1 MVSSK
6 KPTIPKLKKQKWQV
20 DFFFYPQNENDSIV
34 MIVQYIWLF
43 WIGTGIEEKGVNWVM
58 SVTRNIQTQYKE
70 WTQNDFRDLE
80 LVAK

>member
-58 SVTRNIQTQYKE
+58 LVTRNIQTKYKK

>member
-43 WIGTGIEEKGVNWVM
+43 WIGTGIEKKGVNWVM
-58 SVTRNIQTQYKE
+58 LVTRNIQTKYKK

>member
-1 MVSSK
+1 MVSSR

-43 WIGTGIEEKGVNWVM
+43 WIGTGIEKKGVNWVM
-58 SVTRNIQTQYKE
+58 LVTRNIQTQYKK

>member
-43 WIGTGIEEKGVNWVM
+43 WIGTGIEKKGVNWVM
-58 SVTRNIQTQYKE
+58 LVTRNIQTQYKK

>member
-58 SVTRNIQTQYKE
+58 LVTRNIQTQYKE

>member
-43 WIGTGIEEKGVNWVM
+43 WIGTGINWVM
-58 SVTRNIQTQYKE
+58 LVTRNIQTQYKK